1 MKRRS
6 EFLMAVLFLASLT
19 GCTSAPASPSLQPD
33 ASGLEGLLQLPLVP
47 IKVGVAIAPD
57 NRTVTITFIGGP
69 DRPKTDPCYSEYAG
83 WAGLDGQQ
91 HLDLAV
97 AEVRDGRAS
106 HGTACPAA
114 GSERV
119 VQVFLNKPFV
129 GTAATDLSNGH
140 PVQIERPQGLY
151 RRRRNAET

>member
-1 MKRRS
+1 MPWKGFPVKGR
-6 EFLMAVLFLASLT
+6 AASLAVALLLGLT
-19 GCTSAPASPSLQPD
+19 ACTSAPASPSLQPD
-33 ASGLEGLLQLPLVP
+33 ASGLEGLLELPLVR
-47 IKVGVAIAPD
+47 IKVGVAIASD

-83 WAGLDGQQ
+83 WAGLDGRQ

-97 AEVRDGRAS
+97 AAVIDGRAN

-119 VQVFLNKPFV
+119 VQVVLNKPFV
-129 GTAATDLSNGH
+129 GTTATDLSDGLELE
-140 PVQIERPQGLY
+140 IARQGSG
-151 RRRRNAET
+151 

>member
-1 MKRRS
+1 VKRRLQ
-6 EFLMAVLFLASLT
+6 FIVAALLLAAVTA
-19 GCTSAPASPSLQPD
+19 CTSAPASPSLQPD
-33 ASGLEGLLQLPLVP
+33 ASGLEGLLDLPLVS

-83 WAGLDGQQ
+83 WAGLDSKQ

-97 AEVRDGRAS
+97 AEVRDGRAN
-106 HGTACPAA
+106 HGTACPAS

-119 VQVFLNKPFV
+119 VKVVLNKPFV
-129 GTAATDLSNGH
+129 GTTATDLSNGH
-140 PVQIERPQGLY
+140 PLEIERPQV
-151 RRRRNAET
+151 

>member
-1 MKRRS
+1 VKRRS
-6 EFLMAVLFLASLT
+6 QFVVAALVLAAVTA
-19 GCTSAPASPSLQPD
+19 CTSAPTSPTPQPD
-33 ASGLEGLLQLPLVP
+33 ASGLEGLLDLPLVS

-83 WAGLDGQQ
+83 WAGLDSKQ

-97 AEVRDGRAS
+97 AEVRDGRAN
-106 HGTACPAA
+106 HGTACPAS

-119 VQVFLNKPFV
+119 VEVVLNEPFV
-129 GTAATDLSNGH
+129 GTTATDLSNGH
-140 PVQIERPQGLY
+140 PLEIERPQG
-151 RRRRNAET
+151 